1 MFNYLLAGKKTEAGK
16 MGVSLAASWAWGVS
30 VVVGMEIFQGKGLA
44 AFVIWAAGNSLALLL
59 FGVLALKVKGGL
71 TLHDVTGSKFMH
83 WFAFAIQFFSVLAN
97 MTAFKIAAIMLGLP
111 PLVFTI
117 CICAVVI
124 AYTWRGGLKASI
136 ETDLLQFLV
145 WMMLLLATILLGD
158 WSNDGREITLSSFA
172 DVRWAT
178 WGAVTLIAAP
188 FVDQQLWQRRFALKG
203 NSLKPFAVG
212 ATCFA
217 VYMVLVG
224 LAAHCN
230 VGGFVV
236 GLVVLLVA
244 MSTLD
249 SAFMAVACYGRRSPA
264 HGRFLALVVFAAALL
279 FLLLDIGLLELW
291 IFYSSL
297 RLPVALYVIY
307 VICRIAIK
315 K

>member
-59 FGVLALKVKGGL
+59 FGLLSLKVNIGL
-71 TLHDVTGSKFMH
+71 TLQDVSGSRFIH
-83 WFAFAIQFFSVLAN
+83 WFAFAIQFFSILAN
-97 MTAFKIAAIMLGLP
+97 MTALKIAAVILGLS
-111 PLVFTI
+111 PLIFTI
-117 CICAVVI
+117 CICVVVI

-136 ETDLLQFLV
+136 ETDLLQFMT
-145 WMMLLLATILLGD
+145 WMALLLAVILLGGCS
-158 WSNDGREITLSSFA
+158 SNSREIVLSGFA

-178 WGAVTLIAAP
+178 WGAVTLLAAP
-188 FVDQQLWQRRFALKG
+188 FVDQQLWQRRFALKVD
-203 NSLKPFAVG
+203 SLRAFVAGAV
-212 ATCFA
+212 CFA
-217 VYMVLVG
+217 VYMILVG
-224 LAAHCN
+224 LAAYYN
-230 VGGFVV
+230 VGGIVI
-236 GLVVLLVA
+236 GLVILMVA

-279 FLLLDIGLLELW
+279 FLLFDIGLLELW
-291 IFYSSL
+291 TFYSSL
-297 RLPVALYVIY
+297 RLPVAAYVIY
-307 VICRIAIK
+307 RIAIK